1 MRTPST
7 GQPSPTRR
15 QASERAPGNRCPLRP
30 LRLARVPL
38 PPRRERADDRH
49 GVHDAETDPGL
60 IGRWWGRHPGANIA
74 IATGAPGPTVLDVDI
89 AHGKPGYKSLNGA
102 IRAGLVPPPMASV
115 RTPSGG
121 SHLYYQG
128 DEQRNASLARRG
140 LDLRGRGGYVIAPP
154 SAVGGRSYLVVSYSG
169 QPARIDFAA
178 IRQHLQPE
186 AERPAWHPGR
196 GQHPAVHL
204 AGWVA
209 QLTPGNRNAGLFWA
223 ACRAAESGDADALD
237 EIARAAKRT
246 GLDQA
251 AISKTIA
258 SALRTTH
265 PKAPDKEAG

>member
-1 MRTPST
+1 VNALRETALRYARSGWPVF
-7 GQPSPTRR
+7 PCH
-15 QASERAPGNRCPLRP
+15 PGAKEPMTK
-30 LRLARVPL
+30 
-38 PPRRERADDRH
+38 H
-49 GVHDAETDPGL
+49 GVHDAETDPRV
-60 IGRWWGRHPGANIA
+60 IGRWWGRHPEANIA
-74 IATGAPGPTVLDVDI
+74 IATGTPGPTVLDVDI
-89 AHGKPGYKSLNGA
+89 AHGKPGYKSLNAA

-128 DEQRNASLARRG
+128 DEQGNASMARKG

-154 SAVGGRSYLVVSYSG
+154 STVGGRSYQVVSHSG
-169 QPARIDFAA
+169 APALINFAA
-178 IRQHLQPE
+178 IRQHLEPQ
-186 AERPAWHPGR
+186 ADRPAWQPR
-196 GQHPAVHL
+196 PGQHPAVHL

-209 QLTPGNRNAGLFWA
+209 QLTEGNRNDGLFWA

-237 EIARAAKRT
+237 AIARAAKRT
-246 GLDQA
+246 GLDQD

>member
-1 MRTPST
+1 VNALRDNAVRYGRSGWPVF
-7 GQPSPTRR
+7 PCH
-15 QASERAPGNRCPLRP
+15 PGAKEPMTK
-30 LRLARVPL
+30 
-38 PPRRERADDRH
+38 H

-60 IGRWWGRHPGANIA
+60 IGRWWGRHPNANIA
-74 IATGAPGPTVLDVDI
+74 IATGTPGPTVLDVDI
-89 AHGKPGYKSLNGA
+89 AYGKPGYKSLNAA

-154 SAVGGRSYLVVSYSG
+154 SAVGGRSYVVVSHSG
-169 QPARIDFAA
+169 QPAPIDFAA
-178 IRQHLQPE
+178 IREHLQPE
-186 AERPAWHPGR
+186 AERPAWQPGP
-196 GQHPAVHL
+196 GQHPAVYL

-209 QLTPGNRNAGLFWA
+209 QLTEGNRNAGLFWA
-223 ACRAAESGDADALD
+223 ACRAAESGDADAL
-237 EIARAAKRT
+237 EAIARAAKRT

-251 AISKTIA
+251 AINKTIA